1 MPRTSK
7 VIYYSPAGRV
17 QNSERELI
25 NYPPE
30 GYKFQVAKVNPLAKS
45 NFVFDKIRLRFLD
58 RLMPLNLV
66 KSGMENN
73 IPNDVDLIYSYNHV
87 IHSHINWVV
96 NVEWSHILVG
106 RDTRYFNK
114 YKSNIEEAL
123 SSNWCKGILTWTQK
137 AKDSIALCYDTRYFR
152 DKIKVIPPTAHPKDY
167 NRSYYKGGKLKI
179 LFIGSIDTPE
189 DFYAKGGVEVI
200 QSFKILKENGYD
212 VELTI
217 RANAPKELELS
228 GIRVIR
234 NILPKNEFEELFKQ
248 ADVFVLPSHYAQE
261 MVVLEAMSWGLP
273 VIASEIA
280 TFGEYI
286 TECHDGLVLKTLPK
300 LEYIQ
305 NNYLISETT
314 DRFKLL
320 EQIKSCNKDGVVNE
334 IVLVIENFIKNP
346 EYVEQLGRSAK
357 KSSDNKFKIRNQMFK
372 EVFDRC

>member
-1 MPRTSK
+1 MSGTPK
-7 VIYYSPAGRV
+7 VVYYSPAGRV

-30 GYKFQVAKVNPLAKS
+30 GYKFQVAKVNPFVKS
-45 NFVFDKIRLRFLD
+45 NFVFDKLRLRVFD
-58 RLMPLNLV
+58 GLMPLNLT
-66 KSGMENN
+66 KSYIEN
-73 IPNDVDLIYSYNHV
+73 IPNDVDLIYSYNHI
-87 IHSHINWVV
+87 IHYHTNWVV

-106 RDTRYFNK
+106 RDTRYFK
-114 YKSNIEEAL
+114 QYKSDIEEAL
-123 SSNWCKGILTWTQK
+123 GSSWCKGILTWTQK
-137 AKDSIALCYDTRYFR
+137 AKDSIISCYDARYFK
-152 DKIKVIPPTAHPKDY
+152 DKIKVIPPAAHPKTY
-167 NRSYYKGGKLKI
+167 EKSYYKGGKLKI

-189 DFYAKGGVEVI
+189 DFYAKGGVEVV
-200 QSFKILKENGYD
+200 QSFKILKKNGYD

-217 RANAPKELELS
+217 RANVPKELELS

-234 NILPKNEFEELFKQ
+234 NILPKNEFEELLKQ

-286 TECHDGLVLKTLPK
+286 TECRDGLVLKTLPK

-320 EQIKSCNKDGVVNE
+320 ERIKRCNKDGVVNE
-334 IVLVIENFIKNP
+334 IVLAIENFIKNP
-346 EYVEQLGRSAK
+346 EYAEQLGKSAK
-357 KSSDNKFKIRNQMFK
+357 KSSDNKFKIRNQMLK